1 MGELSAQSFC
11 TAAFMAYNTEYALAG
26 FVEFKWFS
34 SDNRFL
40 KPPIQLEQNTCKW
53 SEELE
58 VLFLIAESLFRT
70 RCVPY
75 MTAAIDAAEAERE
88 QGVLLWV
95 NRGGLSLTSVSVTV
109 TEVVPERPPIW
120 PTMSLAWMTRTYWSL
135 VSRSM
140 LGRAVLMTPEEREGG
155 REGEKDAL
163 SQTYCTHR
171 FTQEPVYQQLRAD
184 NKHDVTLNLSG

>member
-1 MGELSAQSFC
+1 M
-11 TAAFMAYNTEYALAG
+11 
-26 FVEFKWFS
+26 
-34 SDNRFL
+34 
-40 KPPIQLEQNTCKW
+40 
-53 SEELE
+53 
-58 VLFLIAESLFRT
+58 
-70 RCVPY
+70 
-75 MTAAIDAAEAERE
+75 
-88 QGVLLWV
+88 
-95 NRGGLSLTSVSVTV
+95 TSVSVTV